1 MVVSVS
7 VQSQVVTKLRKAI
20 FSGMFSLGEELSEPA
35 LCRDLGVSR
44 ISIGEA
50 LRSLVAEKPG
60 HHCSER

>member
-20 FSGMFSLGEELSEPA
+20 FSGMFSPGEEL
-35 LCRDLGVSR
+35 SR

-60 HHCSER
+60 HHCFER